1 MYIFDSMKAA
11 VCFLTLLTGQ
21 TWTVIAQSTE
31 ATGRESLNHAISV
44 DLINYVSLQYEQ
56 SFSEKQSWTLTMRVK
71 GLTDYPLILKTDL
84 GYRYY
89 FADHKQPLGGTFVG
103 ALARNRYY
111 HYETI
116 ASNNFTNNAYGL
128 GVKMGYQLVTRS
140 GFLAE
145 FSYGYVRY
153 LIIDETGTLPGSVG
167 KTTLFPDGD
176 RLLNYDI
183 LLNIRIGYAF

>member
-1 MYIFDSMKAA
+1 MYIFDNMKAV
-11 VCFLTLLTGQ
+11 VCFLTLLTVQ
-21 TWTVIAQSTE
+21 AWTARAQSTE
-31 ATGRESLNHAISV
+31 GPTHGISV

-71 GLTDYPLILKTDL
+71 GLTDYPLILKSDL

-89 FADHKQPLGGTFVG
+89 FADHKQPLGGTFIG
-103 ALARNRYY
+103 AMVRNRYY
-111 HYETI
+111 RYETI
-116 ASNNFTNNAYGL
+116 ASNNFTSNAYGL
-128 GVKMGYQLVTRS
+128 GLKMGYQLVTRS

-145 FSYGYVRY
+145 FSYGYVHY
-153 LIIDETGTLPGSVG
+153 LFINETGTLPASVG

-176 RLLNYDI
+176 RLLKYDI